1 MNGNTTSKWIYER
14 KKMNRCLF
22 PQSRLGRWQQKK
34 VNKYNKAF
42 FSRKISNTKHKLKT
56 FELGIKHKDPDI
68 TTLHVVIMET
78 KNDLVEV
85 QERLKCLLFSG
96 CSLKDWVTLC
106 S

>member
-1 MNGNTTSKWIYER
+1 
-14 KKMNRCLF
+14 MNRCLF

-56 FELGIKHKDPDI
+56 FELGIKHKDLNI

-78 KNDLVEV
+78 KNDPVEV